1 MFDLKTFTLLHVV
14 ISLLALVAGIAL
26 LWAWRGGKAQPGLA
40 TATIVL
46 LLATSITGF
55 MFPFIKFLPSH
66 AFGILSLILLAAT
79 VVARWGK
86 GLAGRWLTVYG
97 ATLAIAVYLDAFVAV
112 VQALQK
118 IPALNALAPTD
129 KSPGFMI
136 AQGLLLVAF
145 VLLGRS
151 ALRGLRGIA

>member
-26 LWAWRGGKAQPGLA
+26 LLAWRGGKAQPGLA
-40 TATIVL
+40 TATLVL

>member
-1 MFDLKTFTLLHVV
+1 MFDLKTFTLIHVV
-14 ISLLALVAGIAL
+14 ISLIALADGIAL
-26 LWAWRGGKAQPGLA
+26 LILWSRGRDLPVLA
-40 TATIVL
+40 TNAIVL
-46 LLATSITGF
+46 LIATSITGF

-97 ATLAIAVYLDAFVAV
+97 ATLAIAIYLDAFVAV

-129 KSPGFMI
+129 KSPGFMV

-151 ALRGLRGIA
+151 ALRGLRGIR

>member
-14 ISLLALVAGIAL
+14 ISLLALVAGLAL
-26 LWAWRGGKAQPGLA
+26 LFAWRGGKAQPGLA

-66 AFGILSLILLAAT
+66 AFGILSLILLAGT
-79 VVARWGK
+79 LVARWSK

-118 IPALNALAPTD
+118 IPALNALAPSD

-136 AQGLLLVAF
+136 AQGLLLVVF

-151 ALRGLRGIA
+151 AVRGLRGTA

>member
-1 MFDLKTFTLLHVV
+1 MFDLKTFTLIHVV
-14 ISLLALVAGIAL
+14 ISLIAL
-26 LWAWRGGKAQPGLA
+26 ADGVALLYFWSRGRDVPVLGTHA
-40 TATIVL
+40 TVL

-66 AFGILSLILLAAT
+66 AFGILSLILLTAT

-97 ATLAIAVYLDAFVAV
+97 VTLAIAIYLDAFVAV

-129 KSPGFMI
+129 KSPGFMV
-136 AQGLLLVAF
+136 AQGLLLVVF

-151 ALRGLRGIA
+151 AVRGLRTTR

>member
-1 MFDLKTFTLLHVV
+1 MFDLKTFTLIHVV
-14 ISLLALVAGIAL
+14 ISLIALADGLALL
-26 LWAWRGGKAQPGLA
+26 FLWSRGRDLPALA
-40 TATIVL
+40 TNVIVL

-55 MFPFIKFLPSH
+55 MFPFVKFLPSH
-66 AFGILSLILLAAT
+66 AFGILSLILLTAA

-97 ATLAIAVYLDAFVAV
+97 VTLAVAIYLDAFVAV

-129 KSPGFMI
+129 KSPGFAI

-151 ALRGLRGIA
+151 ALRGLRSTR

>member
-1 MFDLKTFTLLHVV
+1 MFDLKTFTLIHVI
-14 ISLLALVAGIAL
+14 ISLLALVAGLAL
-26 LWAWRGGKAQPGLA
+26 LFAWRGGKAQPGLA
-40 TATIVL
+40 TATLVL

-66 AFGILSLILLAAT
+66 AFGILSLILLAGT
-79 VVARWGK
+79 LVARWSQR
-86 GLAGRWLTVYG
+86 LAGRWLTVYG
-97 ATLAIAVYLDAFVAV
+97 ATLAIAVYLDAFVAL

-118 IPALNALAPTD
+118 IPALNALAPSD

-136 AQGLLLVAF
+136 TQGLLLVVF

-151 ALRGLRGIA
+151 AVRGLRGSA